1 MKKLIGMLVFLGVLY
16 ALLLYADPA
25 AGSAQNHFNLGK
37 RIGLY
42 GIISLGAG
50 LLIITGGIDLS
61 IGAVIGLSATVM
73 ALMLTDSGVTRFL
86 EPVTSLG
93 SDSGPSPAIQA
104 LIAIFTVLLLGAA
117 IGLLNGLLVTKLGIQ
132 AFVVTL
138 CGLFIYRGAARWI
151 TGDKVMGLGTRYPE
165 LKGLLYREEL
175 LGLPK
180 FLVIFLALAAVA
192 TVFLHFSVYGRYFFA
207 IGSNEQ
213 AARYSGVATDRYKIL
228 AYVLCSTL
236 AAFFGIL
243 FLMEQNSVQPSESGS
258 FFELYAIAG
267 AVLGGCSLRGGEGSV
282 LGIIIGTMILW
293 ILPNFTKM
301 WGIPSELE
309 FTVIGGALLL
319 GAILDEAL
327 RAGRWQEVGRV
338 IKSRLG
344 WLTRR
349 TV

>member
-1 MKKLIGMLVFLGVLY
+1 MKKLIGLLVFLGVLY

-25 AGSAQNHFNLGK
+25 ASSAQNHFNLGK

-50 LLIITGGIDLS
+50 MLIISGGIDLS
-61 IGAVIGLSATVM
+61 IGAVVGLAGTVM
-73 ALMLTDSGVTRFL
+73 ALMLTDPAVGRFL
-86 EPVTSLG
+86 EPVTRLG
-93 SDSGPSPAIQA
+93 SDSEPSATIRA
-104 LIAIFTVLLLGAA
+104 VISIAVVLMMGAA
-117 IGLLNGLLVTKLGIQ
+117 IGLVNGLLVTKAKLQ

-151 TGDKVMGLGTRYPE
+151 SGDKVMGLGSQYPE
-165 LKGLLYREEL
+165 LKALLYREEF

-180 FLVIFLALAAVA
+180 FLVIFFVLAALA
-192 TVFLHFSVYGRYFFA
+192 TVFLHRSVYGRYFFA
-207 IGSNEQ
+207 IGSNER
-213 AARYSGVATDRYKIL
+213 AARYSGIATDRYKIL

-236 AAFFGIL
+236 AALFGIL

-282 LGIIIGTMILW
+282 LGIFLGTIILW
-293 ILPNFTKM
+293 ILPNFSKM
-301 WGIPSELE
+301 WGIPSALE

-319 GAILDEAL
+319 GALLDELL
-327 RAGRWQEVGRV
+327 RAGRWQALARFS
-338 IKSRLG
+338 KRPWG
-344 WLTRR
+344 WVRR
-349 TV
+349 QSA